1 LIDWIRNPMIAAI
14 LIAAVNSISFILIAP
29 YAPSA
34 TAGAALLLPVFI
46 FSDISRLSPILYGY
60 LTGPAWKVFLISGMW
75 GLGTVVGSLVS
86 SLASGSFRIRKPRRI
101 DVARSFFGGLLMGVG
116 VSLAHGCNLLH
127 SLGGTPLLVPAS
139 ILVTISILIGAYVC
153 LKLILKFGV

>member
-1 LIDWIRNPMIAAI
+1 MIAAI

-34 TAGAALLLPVFI
+34 TAGVALLLPVFI

-86 SLASGSFRIRKPRRI
+86 SLTSRSFRIRKPRRI